1 MKKAPISLL
10 CGITAIIVTI
20 ILYFTILGNVF
31 LEAIYLI
38 TLFAIIISESITTA
52 FAYFSN
58 GQPRKVAAAIVSAFL
73 IPYSIILSVVY
84 IVNFPEGYG
93 KCLGLYTIALFI
105 VLLISIIIFRF
116 DEKKT
121 EEDKEFQNAKNN
133 MLMMRKMVKIIMLDS
148 ASENFKKELNDI
160 EEKLHFMN
168 DSVISLEDE
177 KIYNALVE
185 LKDNIEN
192 QEYDKKAAINRINK
206 IIDERKILTAR
217 NV

>member
-93 KCLGLYTIALFI
+93 KYLGLYTIALFI